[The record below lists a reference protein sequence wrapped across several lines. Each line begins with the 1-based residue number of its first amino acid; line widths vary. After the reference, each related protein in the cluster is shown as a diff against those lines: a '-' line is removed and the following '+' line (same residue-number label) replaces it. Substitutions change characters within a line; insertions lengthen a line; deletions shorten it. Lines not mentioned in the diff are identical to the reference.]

1 MTTHTFFIDRK
12 VTMWIRET
20 HEVQA
25 ESYDNAREIMES
37 KIEGENTDD
46 TFIGQE
52 WLDDTITDM
61 TLEDNE
67 WNAVTELYNDKM
79 ELICQDGKDD
89 M

>member
-1 MTTHTFFIDRK
+1 MNTHTFFIDRK

-20 HEVQA
+20 HEVEA

-37 KIEGENTDD
+37 KIEGENTDN
-46 TFIGQE
+46 TFISQE

-61 TLEDNE
+61 CLEDNL
-67 WNAVTELYNDKM
+67 WNSVTELYNDKM
-79 ELICQDGKDD
+79 ELIFQDGKND